1 MKVLYFD
8 PILGVSGDMMLA
20 ALIDLGVSRDY
31 LKKALSFVPGAKL
44 KVGRVN
50 RQGVSARAVRFTITR
65 KIGEKQFVPLIK
77 KSKLSA
83 RIKASAIEIV
93 ERIFTVE
100 RKVHHMKH
108 LHLHELADA
117 DTLLDI
123 VGVLSA
129 IEFLGVKRVFSKPV
143 KAGDGFIKTDEGNM
157 PAFNFA
163 TAELLKG
170 FPVHFLPVAAELTTP
185 TGAAI
190 LSSIATPAED
200 LIVSKIERVGLG
212 AGSRTIK
219 GFPNLLRVFLT
230 ESHHHFTDEC
240 TVIQT
245 NIDDMNPQDYEML
258 FERLYSSGAIDVFLT
273 PTIMKR
279 SRPGILLTVLCKG
292 SIDPVMDM
300 LFEHTTSIGFR
311 VSNTQRIKFH
321 RQIKKIESPYGKIG
335 LKVIEYGGK
344 KRYSLEY
351 RDLVRIAKTQ
361 GKSLGE
367 LRNEIQ
373 KLVRKKHVENI
384 G

>member
-8 PILGVSGDMMLA
+8 PILGASGDMMLA
-20 ALIDLGVSRDY
+20 ALIDLGVNRDY
-31 LKKALSFVPGAKL
+31 LKETLSFIPGAEM

-50 RQGVSARAVRFTITR
+50 RQGVSARTVRFTITR
-65 KIGEKQFVPLIK
+65 KIGEKQFIPLIK
-77 KSKLSA
+77 RSKLPS
-83 RIKASAIEIV
+83 RIKTQAIDII
-93 ERIFTVE
+93 ERIFAAE
-100 RKVHHMKH
+100 RKVHHTQH

-129 IEFLGVKRVFSKPV
+129 IEFLAVEKVFSKPV
-143 KAGDGFIKTDEGNM
+143 KAGDGFIKTVEGNM

-170 FPVHFLPVAAELTTP
+170 FPVHFVPVAAELTTP

-190 LSSIATPAED
+190 LSSVATPAED
-200 LIVSKIERVGLG
+200 LVVSKIERVGLG

-219 GFPNLLRVFLT
+219 DYPNLLRVFLT

-258 FERLYSSGAIDVFLT
+258 FEKLYSGGAIDVFLT

-292 SIDPVMDM
+292 SINHMMDM

-321 RQIKKIESPYGKIG
+321 RQIKKIESPYGKVSI
-335 LKVIEYGGK
+335 KVIEYGGK
-344 KRYSLEY
+344 KRCSLEY
-351 RDLVRIAKTQ
+351 RDLMRIAKTR

-367 LRNEIQ
+367 VRNEIM
-373 KLVRKKHVENI
+373 KLVRKKHVEYI

>member
-31 LKKALSFVPGAKL
+31 LKKTLSFVPGAKM

-50 RQGVSARAVRFTITR
+50 RQGVSARTVRFTITR
-65 KIGEKQFVPLIK
+65 KIGEKQFIPLIK
-77 KSKLSA
+77 KSKLPS
-83 RIKASAIEIV
+83 RIKTQAIEIV
-93 ERIFTVE
+93 EKVFAVE

-129 IEFLGVKRVFSKPV
+129 IEFLDVDKVISKPV
-143 KAGDGFIKTDEGNM
+143 KAGDGFIKTVEGNM

-170 FPVHFLPVAAELTTP
+170 FPVHFMPVAAELTTP

-200 LIVSKIERVGLG
+200 FVFSKIQRVGLG
-212 AGSRTIK
+212 AGSRMIK
-219 GFPNLLRVFLT
+219 DYPNLLRVFLT
-230 ESHHHFTDEC
+230 DSHQHFADEC

-258 FERLYSSGAIDVFLT
+258 FEKLYSSGALDVFLT

-279 SRPGILLTVLCKG
+279 SRPGILLTVLCKD
-292 SIDPVMDM
+292 SINRMIDM

-321 RQIKKIESPYGKIG
+321 REIKKIESPYGQVRI
-335 LKVIEYGGK
+335 KVIEYGGK
-344 KRYSLEY
+344 KRYSFEY
-351 RDLVRIAKTQ
+351 RDLMRIAKTK

-367 LRNEIQ
+367 VRNEIM
-373 KLVRKKHVENI
+373 KLVRKKHVEYM